1 MLTIQVLFTGDG
13 LYGPFLHHAQRP
25 VGEVHGIALVP
36 APTRRFLTEEGSAE
50 ESMLMS
56 GPVEQLSV
64 LVGFNFV

>member
-1 MLTIQVLFTGDG
+1 MADGPHLLFLQD
-13 LYGPFLHHAQRP
+13 ARRP